1 MIQILA
7 KNVENNIFTC
17 TQTIFNNT
25 GHLLILEVTRKFRFN
40 FYHSFQITTKQC
52 IVNLAS
58 ARTVHKAQCWTL
70 SGAVIHLGYQKIEHM
85 HHIALSEVKKLSLNY
100 LFNFCD
106 ANINVSGA
114 VEKENA
120 KVAFFNT
127 SMWKRGT
134 YQLRQLIDKP
144 TTDN

>member
-25 GHLLILEVTRKFRFN
+25 GHLLILEVTKKFRFN

-70 SGAVIHLGYQKIEHM
+70 SSAVIHIRKLNICIILLLVRWKNCPWITSLIFVMQTLTFPVLLRKKMLKLHFWTLVCER
-85 HHIALSEVKKLSLNY
+85 EVRTN
-100 LFNFCD
+100 
-106 ANINVSGA
+106 
-114 VEKENA
+114 
-120 KVAFFNT
+120 
-127 SMWKRGT
+127 
-134 YQLRQLIDKP
+134 
-144 TTDN
+144 